1 MDSLVAQLPDMVNEL
16 ISEFVAHPVA
26 GSLSTL
32 GISQYTFWMF
42 VASILLCVI
51 VLVFTRRQAGSL
63 VPHGTF
69 VNGVESVIEY
79 VRVNALEGTVGPTW
93 KQHFPFIATVF
104 FFVLINDILG
114 LIPGARPGTGSI
126 AVTGAIA
133 TCSFVY
139 FVYVGVSK
147 RGAWGYI
154 KSLAPK
160 GVPFPINLISWAI
173 EVFSTILRLI
183 TLAVRLFCNMFA
195 GHVVLG
201 TFAIMTSLFMSQIA
215 GGINQVALTEA
226 GMSVAWE
233 LILIVIYV
241 VEMLVAV
248 VQAYVFSLLS
258 SVYIQL
264 AGGIAPFRWGCLAPT
279 PRAFLRYG
287 SHVARSQVPT
297 GNWPRVHIEEAAR
310 VWAGSL

>member
-1 MDSLVAQLPDMVNEL
+1 MTFRAGGYAQTALGYHGAGEGDGMDSLVAQLPDMVNEL

-264 AGGIAPFRWGCLAPT
+264 AE
-279 PRAFLRYG
+279 
-287 SHVARSQVPT
+287 Q
-297 GNWPRVHIEEAAR
+297 EE
-310 VWAGSL
+310 

>member
-1 MDSLVAQLPDMVNEL
+1 MAIGYDVASAERGLMDQLVSQLPGMVNEL
-16 ISEFVAHPVA
+16 ISEFVSHPVA
-26 GSLSTL
+26 GDLATF

-42 VASILLCVI
+42 VGIAILF
-51 VLVFTRRQAGSL
+51 VLVFAFARAQEKTL
-63 VPHGTF
+63 VPHGAF
-69 VNGVESVIEY
+69 VNGVEYVIDY
-79 VRVNALEGTVGPTW
+79 VRENVLEGTVGPTW

-114 LIPGARPGTGSI
+114 LIPGAKPGTGSI
-126 AVTGAIA
+126 AVTGAVA

-139 FVYVGVSK
+139 FIYVGVRA
-147 RGAWGYI
+147 RGGWGYV
-154 KSLAPK
+154 KSLAPA
-160 GVPFPINLISWAI
+160 GVPFPINLVAWLI
-173 EVFSTILRLI
+173 EVFSTVLRLV

-195 GHVVLG
+195 GHVVMG
-201 TFAIMTSLFMSQIA
+201 TFALMASLFFSQLA
-215 GGINQVALTEA
+215 SGVNASTLQLA

-264 AGGIAPFRWGCLAPT
+264 AE
-279 PRAFLRYG
+279 
-287 SHVARSQVPT
+287 Q
-297 GNWPRVHIEEAAR
+297 EE
-310 VWAGSL
+310 